1 MLSLYQEH
9 IWPKRIQ
16 EYFMPTSSCSSLH
29 PMGSERKRKQRMR
42 ITSAASQNLF
52 QLNHLRFVNC
62 YLVREDDGWTL
73 VDTTVG
79 GRGQAIIQEAR
90 RAGLPIARIVL
101 THAHIDHV
109 GSLDALH
116 EALPQAPVAIS
127 ERDARFLS
135 GDRSLEPEEPRA
147 RLRGG
152 YPICRTKPT
161 LLLHEGDRVGSLEV
175 IATPGHTPG
184 HVAFLDTR
192 DRTLLAGDAFQTLGG
207 VAVSGTLKPLF
218 PLPALAT
225 WHKGLSLQ
233 SARKL
238 LALRPSLLAVGHGP
252 LLVDPQRAM
261 ERAIEV
267 MERTLARE
275 TGEAVDTQSR
285 IG

>member
-1 MLSLYQEH
+1 
-9 IWPKRIQ
+9 
-16 EYFMPTSSCSSLH
+16 
-29 PMGSERKRKQRMR
+29 MR
-42 ITSAASQNLF
+42 ITPAANQNLF
-52 QLNHLRFVNC
+52 QLNYLRFVNC

-73 VDTTVG
+73 VDTIVG
-79 GRGQAIIQEAR
+79 GQAQAIIQEAS
-90 RAGLPIARIVL
+90 RAGLPIVRIVL
-101 THAHIDHV
+101 THAHVDHV

-116 EALPQAPVAIS
+116 EALPQAVVAIS
-127 ERDARFLS
+127 ERDAPFLS
-135 GDRSLEPEEPRA
+135 GDRYLRPNEPQVK
-147 RLRGG
+147 LRGG
-152 YPICRTKPT
+152 YPIRKTKPG

-233 SARKL
+233 SARTL

-252 LLVDPQRAM
+252 LLVDPLPAMQRAIDVL
-261 ERAIEV
+261 ERS
-267 MERTLARE
+267 LAKESRE
-275 TGEAVDTQSR
+275 SVDAQSR
-285 IG
+285 VG